1 MCNTL
6 RPKLQMFDNTRIK
19 VDGRRPHSLMFVCQN
34 LVTSSGSCFNFQVTR
49 DFARQFTYYQSLN
62 CCLALITIIMP
73 PAATLQTQIRGPS
86 YCPSI
91 TKYAYIQHGGRNCKF
106 INFEIVYI
114 KHILE
119 PNAGVLARNARP
131 LQKVFILARPVESF

>member
-91 TKYAYIQHGGRNCKF
+91 TKYAYVQHGGRNC
-106 INFEIVYI
+106 NFLNFKTVNM
-114 KHILE
+114 KHICIIAEGWTRGSL
-119 PNAGVLARNARP
+119 LTW
-131 LQKVFILARPVESF
+131 VFNISEAYA

>member
-1 MCNTL
+1 MMQHMIHST
-6 RPKLQMFDNTRIK
+6 KLQIFDNTRIYI
-19 VDGRRPHSLMFVCQN
+19 GRPHSLMFVCQN

-106 INFEIVYI
+106 INFEIVTHIRAERRSVSEERQTSAEGFYI
-114 KHILE
+114 SE
-119 PNAGVLARNARP
+119 AYA
-131 LQKVFILARPVESF
+131 